1 MQCVNSET
9 WDLTDLEDIDVL
21 IASWLNYGRKIYY
34 RYELEAE
41 AITCVTRG
49 IWKIARDH
57 IVEQSRLNPES
68 STSEIL
74 EGFNNNESI
83 VEQNMT
89 IKTQRRK
96 RSAKESAA
104 NERTVGESGLASLLG
119 ITSKQF
125 SQDYSRSVVRAKK
138 SVDRTWEDDVKLGD
152 LERAILKTL
161 VKSNPLFNVLLNFL
175 GNVVYLIHSIN
186 AFMKSSI
193 VLTCLSDYAVARGS
207 EFMYMNI

>member
-9 WDLTDLEDIDVL
+9 WDLTDLEDIDLL
-21 IASWLNYGRKIYY
+21 ISSWLNYGRKIYY

-41 AITCVTRG
+41 AITCVTNG

-57 IVEQSRLNPES
+57 IVEQSKLNPEL

-96 RSAKESAA
+96 RSVKESAT
-104 NERTVGESGLASLLG
+104 NERTVGGSGLASLLG
-119 ITSKQF
+119 ITSQQF

-161 VKSNPLFNVLLNFL
+161 VKSNPLFNVLLTFL

-186 AFMKSSI
+186 AFMKSSV
-193 VLTCLSDYAVARGS
+193 VLTCLSDYAVTRGS
-207 EFMYMNI
+207 EYMYMNI